1 MGGVGGVAGT
11 IKPLSLPLSEGVGGR
26 HRSPDAGAAG
36 RLPPAGSPNLVKIQK
51 AAQDFEAMAIG
62 QLLAP
67 MFDTV
72 DTAHGLFGGGAGEE
86 TWKPMLIAEFGK
98 HIAAHG
104 GFGLAAPIVAAMI
117 RMQEARP
124 VGSQAAQPQPAD
136 QRSAPP

>member
-1 MGGVGGVAGT
+1 MDNVSNK
-11 IKPLSLPLSEGVGGR
+11 ILPFPLREGAGGR
-26 HRSPDAGAAG
+26 GGLDPSA
-36 RLPPAGSPNLVKIQK
+36 LQK

-72 DTAHGLFGGGAGEE
+72 DSAHGLFGGGAGEE

-104 GFGLAAPIVAAMI
+104 GFGLAAPVMAAML
-117 RMQEARP
+117 RMQEAQ
-124 VGSQAAQPQPAD
+124 QAEPRRQTP
-136 QRSAPP
+136 

>member
-1 MGGVGGVAGT
+1 MDLSVA
-11 IKPLSLPLSEGVGGR
+11 PVR
-26 HRSPDAGAAG
+26 AAAD
-36 RLPPAGSPNLVKIQK
+36 PVKLQK

-104 GFGLAAPIVAAMI
+104 GFGLAAPIMAAML
-117 RMQEARP
+117 RMQE
-124 VGSQAAQPQPAD
+124 SQ
-136 QRSAPP
+136 PPDRMRQSP

>member
-1 MGGVGGVAGT
+1 MDIAPVA
-11 IKPLSLPLSEGVGGR
+11 
-26 HRSPDAGAAG
+26 
-36 RLPPAGSPNLVKIQK
+36 PPAGAGTEAIRK

-104 GFGLAAPIVAAMI
+104 GFGLAAPVMAAML
-117 RMQEARP
+117 RMQEAK
-124 VGSQAAQPQPAD
+124 QPSTGR
-136 QRSAPP
+136 QRR

>member
-1 MGGVGGVAGT
+1 MGMTV
-11 IKPLSLPLSEGVGGR
+11 E
-26 HRSPDAGAAG
+26 
-36 RLPPAGSPNLVKIQK
+36 PATAVPADIARVRK

-104 GFGLAAPIVAAMI
+104 GFGLAAPIMAAML
-117 RMQEARP
+117 RMQEA
-124 VGSQAAQPQPAD
+124 QPQTRRMP
-136 QRSAPP
+136 SP

>member
-1 MGGVGGVAGT
+1 MDNVSNKILPSPLWVGA
-11 IKPLSLPLSEGVGGR
+11 GGR
-26 HRSPDAGAAG
+26 GGLDPSA
-36 RLPPAGSPNLVKIQK
+36 LQK

-72 DTAHGLFGGGAGEE
+72 DSAHGLFGGGAGEE

-104 GFGLAAPIVAAMI
+104 GFGLAAPVMAAML
-117 RMQEARP
+117 RMQEAQ
-124 VGSQAAQPQPAD
+124 QAEPRRQTP
-136 QRSAPP
+136 